1 MPDEMKLTDT
11 QLLDLIEKHTLEVAF
26 RLSDQGW
33 RVWIA
38 DIPAVKA
45 PTLRA
50 ALHLAH
56 TIVVT
61 RLLHPKI

>member
-11 QLLDLIEKHTLEVAF
+11 QLLDLIEKHMLEVAF
-26 RLSDQGW
+26 RLFDQDW
-33 RVWIA
+33 RVWMCDRHAI
-38 DIPAVKA
+38 KA

-56 TIVVT
+56 TEVVT
-61 RLLHPKI
+61 RLLHPEI

>member
-38 DIPAVKA
+38 DIPLNAEGGTAVNYSK
-45 PTLRA
+45 
-50 ALHLAH
+50 
-56 TIVVT
+56 
-61 RLLHPKI
+61 